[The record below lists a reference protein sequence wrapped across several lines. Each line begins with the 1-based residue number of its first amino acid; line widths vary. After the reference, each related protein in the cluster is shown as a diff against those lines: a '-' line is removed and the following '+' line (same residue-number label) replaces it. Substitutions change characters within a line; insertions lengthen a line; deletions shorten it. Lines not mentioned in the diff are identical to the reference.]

1 MPEFRMGNTPRYLF
15 RIHAP
20 PSAGTTTTSYVI
32 PPASG
37 CDDPELRADLFSRPP
52 GQAADLLYNH
62 LTWLPSHE
70 DECNFTSW
78 TSSLLFALQYGF
90 YRHRGD
96 TMKIKSQ
103 LSQITIMVVDTR
115 GLPSGTFVKD
125 VEIMRAITSDL
136 PAGEGDDLRQF
147 LDFRENPRRSGRYY
161 FGEYLSQG
169 DLGLEGR
176 CAQTSMTKLVRFRLF
191 DLYPA
196 FEDPAEWTLW
206 AKRVVAL
213 REPFKAFKALEFL
226 SSFPP
231 TDRKQ
236 IRRAIVIASA
246 CFGDLF
252 AVPVAAMLLALQP
265 RKGGDPD
272 IIKGFM
278 AMFTGKKEHLY
289 ACSYQLLTNSRLRD
303 PQLFERCPG

>member
-1 MPEFRMGNTPRYLF
+1 MPTAEQQASMPEFRMGNTPRYLF

-37 CDDPELRADLFSRPP
+37 CDDPGLRADIFSLPP
-52 GQAADLLYNH
+52 VRAAELLHNH
-62 LTWLPSHE
+62 SIWLPSHE

-96 TMKIKSQ
+96 TMKIRSQ
-103 LSQITIMVVDTR
+103 LSKISLMVIDTR
-115 GLPSGTFVKD
+115 GLPAGTFVKD

-136 PAGEGDDLRQF
+136 SAGEGDDLRQF

-176 CAQTSMTKLVRFRLF
+176 CAQTSMTKLKRFRLF
-191 DLYPA
+191 DLQPG
-196 FEDPAEWTLW
+196 FEDQEGWTLW
-206 AKRVVAL
+206 AKRVIAL
-213 REPFKAFKALEFL
+213 RKPFEQLGLF
-226 SSFPP
+226 SDVPP
-231 TDRKQ
+231 TDRRQ
-236 IRRAIVIASA
+236 IRRAIVLASA
-246 CFGDLF
+246 CFGDRF

-272 IIKGFM
+272 IIQGF
-278 AMFTGKKEHLY
+278 AAIFTGKKEHIY
-289 ACSYQLLTNSRLRD
+289 ACSYRLLTNSR
-303 PQLFERCPG
+303 

>member
-1 MPEFRMGNTPRYLF
+1 MVEHPELRPATPFVPTAEQQASMPEFRMGNTPRYLF

-115 GLPSGTFVKD
+115 GLPPGTFVKD
-125 VEIMRAITSDL
+125 VEIMRAITSIL
-136 PAGEGDDLRQF
+136 PAGEGEDLRQF
-147 LDFRENPRRSGRYY
+147 LNFRKNHRTSGIYY

-176 CAQTSMTKLVRFRLF
+176 CAQASMIELGRHGLF
-191 DLYPA
+191 DLQPG
-196 FEDPAEWTLW
+196 FEDQEGWTLW
-206 AKRVVAL
+206 AKRVIAL
-213 REPFKAFKALEFL
+213 RKPIERLRFF
-226 SSFPP
+226 SDVPP

-236 IRRAIVIASA
+236 IRKAIVLASA
-246 CFGDLF
+246 CFGDRF

-265 RKGGDPD
+265 RKGGDLN
-272 IIKGFM
+272 IIKGFA
-278 AMFTGKKEHLY
+278 AMFTGKQEHL
-289 ACSYQLLTNSRLRD
+289 
-303 PQLFERCPG
+303 